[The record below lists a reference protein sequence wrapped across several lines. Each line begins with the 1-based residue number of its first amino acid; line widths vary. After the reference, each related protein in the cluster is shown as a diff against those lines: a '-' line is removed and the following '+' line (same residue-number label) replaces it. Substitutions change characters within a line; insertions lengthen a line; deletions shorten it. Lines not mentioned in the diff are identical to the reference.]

1 MHARIKRERNGGE
14 KEREKGVRELRA
26 IEEQVNI

>member
-1 MHARIKRERNGGE
+1 MHARIKRERGMEE
-14 KEREKGVRELRA
+14 KKKEKKACGNRA